1 MTKFEFIQQATLA
14 ILGSG
19 EKDIT
24 QAVRSAKVAAIFVFG
39 LDEKAPDT
47 SPVPERSGYEDSPW
61 YNDNLTMLFAA
72 LDRYDRKERDEK
84 NEDLRVRGFNNW
96 YGLSGYRKRMLTV
109 MTRTRINTV
118 GALIEYSYNYF
129 RREKNVGA
137 KLAKAV
143 CTCLK
148 ELYNIEAW

>member
-39 LDEKAPDT
+39 LDEN
-47 SPVPERSGYEDSPW
+47 SPW

-129 RREKNVGA
+129 RREKNVGE